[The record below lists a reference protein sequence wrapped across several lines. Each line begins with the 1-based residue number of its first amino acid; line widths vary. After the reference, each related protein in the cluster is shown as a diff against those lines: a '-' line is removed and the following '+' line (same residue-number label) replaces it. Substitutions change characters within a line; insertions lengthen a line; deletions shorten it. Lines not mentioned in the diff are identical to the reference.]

1 MLVND
6 MKTKM
11 ALNWVLMAIQRP
23 LVGTFPAH

>member
-11 ALNWVLMAIQRP
+11 ALNVVLMAIQIP
-23 LVGTFPAH
+23 LVAAFPTH

>member
-11 ALNWVLMAIQRP
+11 DLNWVLMAIQRP
-23 LVGTFPAH
+23 LVAAFLAH